1 LLAASYNCIVE
12 IHKHYFFLVGSLDM
26 HSGEPVKLLE
36 FAHRGALGGSAW
48 RWLGLTL
55 LSFVLVAVLV
65 GNCGYPFRWTGFS
78 LLCTVWFPASAGFR
92 CFLCLTVLLPLYLDW
107 LWDLRV
113 SLWVAARE
121 NLLGGLAKLCD
132 LDFKSCSLH
141 RVLEFVE
148 VNAALVG
155 DRVEH
160 VTVLDAALLAAENQV
175 DPEMEIFADIG

>member
-1 LLAASYNCIVE
+1 
-12 IHKHYFFLVGSLDM
+12 M
-26 HSGEPVKLLE
+26 
-36 FAHRGALGGSAW
+36 
-48 RWLGLTL
+48 
-55 LSFVLVAVLV
+55 
-65 GNCGYPFRWTGFS
+65 
-78 LLCTVWFPASAGFR
+78 
-92 CFLCLTVLLPLYLDW
+92 
-107 LWDLRV
+107 
-113 SLWVAARE
+113 WVAARE